1 MMYLLMITYNK
12 LNILY
17 KIYIK
22 YFFKNKIEFLEF
34 LEKQAFEG

>member
-1 MMYLLMITYNK
+1 MYLLMIAYNK

-17 KIYIK
+17 KILKK
-22 YFFKNKIEFLEF
+22 YFLKNKIEFLEI